1 MKHTFYILP
10 FTLFSGLIL
19 SGLLQAAATA
29 PAKNEQQQP
38 PTPPPQT
45 SERPERKAGGK
56 PPADAIKMC
65 QGKAEKTKCSMNGPR
80 GEEKGFC
87 EHTPDKLYFA
97 CNPQRGPAGQAM
109 PPRKGSHQNKVKT
122 ESNSG
127 VSYFPLDKEAS
138 YLKSAS

>member
-1 MKHTFYILP
+1 MTYQYLLFFC
-10 FTLFSGLIL
+10 FTLGGYLFSVGV
-19 SGLLQAAATA
+19 QANNLTDTA
-29 PAKNEQQQP
+29 
-38 PTPPPQT
+38 PTPPPLADKPAMQKPQG
-45 SERPERKAGGK
+45 RMGGK
-56 PPADAIKMC
+56 PPSDAIEMC
-65 QGKAEKTKCSMNGPR
+65 KGKAEKSSCTMNGPR
-80 GEEKGFC
+80 GKEQGFC